1 MTYKKVYVNI
11 IKKEEKTRRFRH
23 EISNHLML

>member
-1 MTYKKVYVNI
+1 MTHKKFYVNI
-11 IKKEEKTRRFRH
+11 IKKEEKPKRFRH